1 MINQIQVTTVFV
13 NDQDKALEFYR
24 DVLGMDVRI
33 DTMMGE
39 GFRWVEVVPKGA
51 VTSIALLNPYPGA
64 QVGIPSGMIFDT
76 KDVKAFYEAK
86 KDNVNFTKNPEPQ
99 PWGGVMAEFTDPDGN
114 SFGIAQQ
121 S

>member
-13 NDQDKALEFYR
+13 NDQDKAIEFYR
-24 DVLGMDVRI
+24 DILGLDVKV

-39 GFRWVEVVPKGA
+39 NFRWVEVVPKGA
-51 VTSIALLNPYPGA
+51 VTSIAILGAYPGV
-64 QVGIPSGMIFDT
+64 QVGIPTGMIFDT
-76 KDVKAFYEAK
+76 DDVNAFYAANKDKIKFTQAPEA
-86 KDNVNFTKNPEPQ
+86 Q

-114 SFGIAQQ
+114 QFSIAQQ

>member
-13 NDQDKALEFYR
+13 NDQDKALKFYR
-24 DVLGMDVRI
+24 DVLGMDVRS

-39 GFRWVEVVPKGA
+39 NFRWLEVVPKGA

-76 KDVKAFYEAK
+76 ADVKTFYEAK
-86 KDNVNFTKNPEPQ
+86 KDRINFTKAPEAQ
-99 PWGGVMAEFTDPDGN
+99 PWGGISAEFTDPDGN
-114 SFGIAQQ
+114 QFSIAQR
-121 S
+121 